1 MLRTLAMLP
10 DLDDPER
17 FTTAIVYQRARTA
30 LGEPLDMQGLFPG
43 ADLYLRPCG
52 ITVLRCCLQP
62 VHIGM
67 WAHLAATN

>member
-43 ADLYLRPCG
+43 ADL
-52 ITVLRCCLQP
+52 
-62 VHIGM
+62 
-67 WAHLAATN
+67 

>member
-43 ADLYLRPCG
+43 ADLYPRPSG
-52 ITVLRCCLQP
+52 ICDLHCCQQTVPTGL
-62 VHIGM
+62 
-67 WAHLAATN
+67 